1 MIEGVLD
8 GIGLGLAVALSPQN
22 LLYCFLGV
30 LLGTLVG
37 VLPGIGPV
45 PTIAM
50 LLPITYGLPP
60 STALITAAGIYYG
73 AQYGGSTTAILCN
86 LPGETSSLITCL
98 DGHAMARRGQA
109 GAALAIAAIG
119 SFVAGTVSAVAVAVA
134 GPPLSHVAS
143 AFGAADY
150 FSLIVLGLIGSV
162 VLARGS
168 ALKAIAMIVLGA
180 LFGLIG
186 ADPTSVE
193 LRLTFGLTALAD
205 GIGFVPIAMGLFGIA
220 ELIVNLERT
229 SGRTLVGAT
238 IGRIW
243 PSREGWRRARGAILR
258 GTGIGTLLGV
268 LPGGGAVLASFA
280 AYAVEKRVAKEPQQ
294 FGNGAI
300 EGVAAPESA
309 NNAAAQSSFIPLLT
323 LGIPAN
329 PVMALMLAILVIQNI
344 APGPGL
350 IRDKPDLFWGV
361 IASMW
366 VGNAML
372 LVLNLPLVGV
382 WVRLLNVPYRYLFP
396 AIIVFCCI
404 GAYSVG
410 NNVADVWIMLAF
422 AAFGYLLL
430 KLKFEPA
437 PMLLGYVLA
446 PMLEEH
452 FRRALGL
459 AHGDFAVFVTS
470 PISAVLLCLSV
481 ALIASLALPAWRRR
495 REQAFRA

>member
-1 MIEGVLD
+1 MEQIVD
-8 GIGLGLAVALSPQN
+8 GIGLGLSVSLAPHN
-22 LLYCFLGV
+22 ILYCFLGV
-30 LLGTLVG
+30 LLGTLIG

-45 PTIAM
+45 PTIAI
-50 LLPITYGLPP
+50 LLPITYGLEP

-98 DGHAMARRGQA
+98 DGHAMARRGEA
-109 GAALAIAAIG
+109 GAALAVAAIG
-119 SFVAGTVSAVAVAVA
+119 SFAAGTAAALAVAIA
-134 GPPLSHVAS
+134 GPPLARIAS

-162 VLARGS
+162 ILARGS
-168 ALKAIAMIVLGA
+168 VLKAIAMVVLGA
-180 LFGLIG
+180 LFGLVG

-193 LRLTFGLTALAD
+193 ERLTFGLPDLAD

-220 ELIVNLERT
+220 EMIVNLERAA
-229 SGRTLVGAT
+229 GRSMLAAT
-238 IGRIW
+238 IGRLW
-243 PSREGWRRARGAILR
+243 PTRQQWRSAVGAILR
-258 GTGIGTLLGV
+258 GTGLGTVLGV
-268 LPGGGAVLASFA
+268 LPGGGAVLGAFA
-280 AYAVEKRVAKEPQQ
+280 AYTVEKRMARAPER
-294 FGNGAI
+294 FGQGAI

-329 PVMALMLAILVIQNI
+329 PVMALMLAILVIKNI
-344 APGPGL
+344 APGPTL
-350 IRDKPDLFWGV
+350 VTSRPDVFWGV
-361 IASMW
+361 ITSMW
-366 VGNAML
+366 VGNLML
-372 LVLNLPLVGV
+372 VVLNLPLIGL
-382 WVRLLNVPYRYLFP
+382 WVRVLTVPYRYLFP

-410 NNVADVWIMLAF
+410 NKVADVWIMLAF

-446 PMLEEH
+446 PMMEEH
-452 FRRALGL
+452 FRRALSLG
-459 AHGDFAVFVTS
+459 HGDFAVFVTS
-470 PISAVLLCLSV
+470 PISAALLALCLVLLVS
-481 ALIASLALPAWRRR
+481 IALPALRRR
-495 REQAFRA
+495 REEAFRG

>member
-1 MIEGVLD
+1 MEQIAD
-8 GIGLGLAVALSPQN
+8 GIALGLAVALSPQN

-30 LLGTLVG
+30 LLGTLIG

-45 PTIAM
+45 PTIAI
-50 LLPITYGLPP
+50 LLPITYGLEP

-109 GAALAIAAIG
+109 GAALAVAAIG
-119 SFVAGTVSAVAVAVA
+119 SFAAGTVAALAVALA
-134 GPPLSHVAS
+134 GPPLARVAA
-143 AFGAADY
+143 AFSAADY
-150 FSLIVLGLIGSV
+150 FSLMALGLIGSV
-162 VLARGS
+162 ILARGS
-168 ALKAIAMIVLGA
+168 VLKAIAMIVVGA
-180 LFGLIG
+180 LFGLVG
-186 ADPTSVE
+186 ADPTTVQE
-193 LRLTFGLTALAD
+193 RLSFGLPALAD

-220 ELIVNLERT
+220 EIVVNLERAT
-229 SGRTLVGAT
+229 GRRLLGAT

-243 PSREGWRRARGAILR
+243 PTRDQWRGAAGAIMR
-258 GTGIGTLLGV
+258 GTGLGTLLGV
-268 LPGGGAVLASFA
+268 LPGGGAVLGSFA
-280 AYAVEKRVAKEPQQ
+280 AYTVEKRLSHAPER
-294 FGNGAI
+294 FGQGAI
-300 EGVAAPESA
+300 EGVAGPESA

-344 APGPGL
+344 APGPTL
-350 IRDKPDLFWGV
+350 VAARPDVFWGV

-366 VGNAML
+366 VGNLML
-372 LVLNLPLVGV
+372 VVLNLPLVGV

-410 NNVADVWIMLAF
+410 NKVDDVWIMLAF

-430 KLKFEPA
+430 KLKFEAA
-437 PMLLGYVLA
+437 PLLLGYVLA
-446 PMLEEH
+446 PMMEEH
-452 FRRALGL
+452 FRRALSLG
-459 AHGDFAVFVTS
+459 HGEFAVFVTS
-470 PISAVLLCLSV
+470 PISAVLLALSV
-481 ALIASLALPAWRRR
+481 LLLASMALPAWRRR
-495 REQAFRA
+495 REAAFRR